1 MQREKVKK
9 EKKDKNNKN
18 EKKEKKG
25 KKEKKVKKKDGEM
38 HGNGHNSLRE
48 RLRRP
53 YDRVRKA
60 PAKLDW

>member
-1 MQREKVKK
+1 MSGQHKGKEGKK
-9 EKKDKNNKN
+9 EKSD
-18 EKKEKKG
+18 KKEKKG

-53 YDRVRKA
+53 FDRVRKA